1 MTLSLKNIISSVA
14 IATSMMSFSAFAAEH
29 EWTFSQPWTRP
40 IANQVFHDFVKKVD
54 KYTDGQVEIKFY
66 ENGLLGNHAETFHG
80 VQDGSITIGVFSPYA
95 EIIPGGVLNWM
106 PWSISSWSAAEK
118 AYAAGGPLQ
127 EVLETAYNE
136 IGMHTL
142 MHISQGPY
150 GISNTVRPIRT
161 SQDFKNLKI
170 RVSGS
175 IGFVRAL
182 QGMGEGTGMTLQTL
196 PWSDIY
202 NGLSRGVI
210 DGNWTMWPSLVDE
223 RHAEVSKF
231 YSDINF
237 GWDNQNVAINLDAWN
252 KLSDDLKDAVSRAAV
267 ESQLY
272 ANKLHKTSE
281 SEYIAKLEKMDGFTV
296 VRLTEEER
304 NAFRE
309 ASNIDS
315 IWSELADPWL
325 EKAYPGQN
333 MSEKLRTKLRELN
346 QPELTQN

>member
-1 MTLSLKNIISSVA
+1 MIRTTFKHAISTVA
-14 IATSMMSFSAFAAEH
+14 ACVMSFSAASAEY

-40 IANQVFHDFVKKVD
+40 IANKVFHDFVKKVD
-54 KYTDGQVEIKFY
+54 DYTDGQVEIKFY
-66 ENGLLGNHAETFHG
+66 ENGLLGNHSETFHG

-106 PWSISSWSAAEK
+106 PWSITNWNAAEK

-127 EVLETAYNE
+127 EVLETAYNQ

-142 MHISQGPY
+142 MHISQGAY

-161 SQDFKNLKI
+161 SEDFKNLKI

-196 PWSDIY
+196 PWSEIY

-231 YSDINF
+231 YTDINF

-252 KLSDDLKDAVSRAAV
+252 ELPDELKEAVSRAAV
-267 ESQLY
+267 ESQQY
-272 ANKLHKTSE
+272 SNELHQAAEAS
-281 SEYIAKLEKMDGFTV
+281 YIETLENMEGFTV
-296 VRLTEEER
+296 IHLTDEER
-304 NAFRE
+304 AAFRE
-309 ASNIDS
+309 ASNVDA
-315 IWSELADPWL
+315 IWSEIADPWL
-325 EKAYPGQN
+325 EKAFPGEN
-333 MSEKLRTKLRELN
+333 MSEKLRMQLKELN
-346 QPELTQN
+346 DTDVSSN